1 MHARAVLDPGAMA
14 HPDHD
19 TTGCTAVA
27 AGGRAAVAAG
37 HPATAEAARDVLADG
52 GNAFDAALAAV
63 AAATV
68 AEPLLCSLGG
78 GGFLLA
84 HPADGPPVLY
94 DFFAQTPG
102 QARPGA
108 DFRAVEVDFGPATQE
123 FHIGL
128 GAAAVPGAIR
138 GIAAVHAD
146 LASRPLDVLV
156 APAAALAQDGVA
168 LRDFDAYAG
177 RILAPILAT
186 TPEIAG
192 VFQTPDGTPRAP
204 GDRLVQPA
212 LAQTLA
218 RLGAEGARPFHE
230 GDLARAL
237 ARQSEAGGGH
247 LSADDLARYTVQRR
261 RPLARA
267 YRDARLLTNPAPSSG
282 GMLVAFALDLLEAA
296 GPPDPAGSPA
306 QTAALARA
314 MRLTS
319 EARAE
324 AERHAGAE
332 TPERALFDPDL
343 LARYRSAM
351 AGRPRFE
358 RGTTH
363 ISVADGWGN
372 LAAVTLSNGE
382 GCGHAWAGTGIH
394 LNNMLGEED
403 LHPDGFDAWPTD
415 TRIASMMAP
424 SVLELGDG
432 RQVAFG
438 SGGSNRIRTA
448 LLQVASQLVDHGLS
462 AGDAVEAA
470 RLHVER
476 GLISIEPGF
485 TEDAVAAAAR
495 EGDRLNRWPER
506 NMFFGG
512 VHAVERLA
520 DGTVRGAGDPRR
532 GGVSRRL

>member
-1 MHARAVLDPGAMA
+1 MTHAEHG
-14 HPDHD
+14 
-19 TTGCTAVA
+19 TT
-27 AGGRAAVAAG
+27 GRAAVAAG
-37 HPATAEAARDVLADG
+37 HPATAQAAHDVLADG

-63 AAATV
+63 AAASV

-84 HPADGPPVLY
+84 HPAEGPPTLY

-102 QARPGA
+102 QARRDGTA

-128 GAAAVPGAIR
+128 GSAAVPGAIR
-138 GIAAVHAD
+138 GIAAVHTD
-146 LASRPLDVLV
+146 LASRPLGALV
-156 APAAALAQDGVA
+156 APAAALAREGVV
-168 LRDFDAYAG
+168 LRAFDAYAG
-177 RILAPILAT
+177 RILAPILAS
-186 TPEIAG
+186 TPEIAE

-212 LAQTLA
+212 LAQTLE
-218 RLGAEGARPFHE
+218 RLGAEGDRPFHD
-230 GDLARAL
+230 GDA
-237 ARQSEAGGGH
+237 ARQLAELSQARGGH
-247 LSADDLARYTVQRR
+247 LSADDLARYTVERR

-296 GPPDPAGSPA
+296 GEPAPAGSA
-306 QTAALARA
+306 RQTAALARA

-319 EARAE
+319 EARGA
-324 AERHAGAE
+324 AERLSGAE

-343 LARYRSAM
+343 LARYHGAM
-351 AGRPRFE
+351 AGRPHCA

-363 ISVADGWGN
+363 VSVVDGFGN

-382 GCGHAWAGTGIH
+382 GCGHAWPGTGIH

-403 LHPDGFDAWPTD
+403 LHPDGFDAWPPD

-424 SVLELGDG
+424 SVLELGCG

-438 SGGSNRIRTA
+438 SGGSNRIRSA
-448 LLQVASQLVDHGLS
+448 LLQVASNLADHGLS
-462 AGDAVEAA
+462 AEEAVQAA

-476 GLISIEPGF
+476 GLVSIEPGF
-485 TEDAVAAAAR
+485 PEAAVAAAAA
-495 EGDRLNRWPER
+495 EGDRLHRWPDR

-512 VHAVERLA
+512 VHAVERHP
-520 DGTVRGAGDPRR
+520 DGRVTGAGDPRR
-532 GGVSRRL
+532 GGVAAVLA

>member
-1 MHARAVLDPGAMA
+1 MTHAADN
-14 HPDHD
+14 
-19 TTGCTAVA
+19 TTGHATT
-27 AGGRAAVAAG
+27 GQAAVAAG

-84 HPADGPPVLY
+84 HPAEGAPTLY

-102 QARPGA
+102 QARADA

-123 FHIGL
+123 FHVGL
-128 GAAAVPGAIR
+128 GATAVPGTIR

-146 LASRPLDVLV
+146 LASRPLDLLV
-156 APAAALAQDGVA
+156 DPAARLARAGVP
-168 LRDFDAYAG
+168 LREFDAYAG
-177 RILAPILAT
+177 RILAPILST

-212 LAQTLA
+212 LAETLA
-218 RLGAEGARPFHE
+218 RLGAEGEQPFHE
-230 GDLARAL
+230 GELAQAL
-237 ARQSEAGGGH
+237 ARQSADGGGH

-261 RPLARA
+261 RPLARG

-296 GPPDPAGSPA
+296 GPPAPAGSSA
-306 QTAALARA
+306 QTGALARA

-324 AERHAGAE
+324 AERHGSAE
-332 TPERALFDPDL
+332 TPERALFDADL

-363 ISVADGWGN
+363 ISVADGEGN

-403 LHPDGFDAWPTD
+403 LHPDGFDAWATD

-424 SVLELGDG
+424 SVLQLGGG

-448 LLQVASQLVDHGLS
+448 MLQVASQLVDHGAS
-462 AGDAVEAA
+462 AAEAVETA

-476 GLISIEPGF
+476 GLVSIEPGF
-485 TEDAVAAAAR
+485 AEDAIAAAAQ
-495 EGDRLNRWPER
+495 EGERLNRWPER

-512 VHAVERLA
+512 VHAVERLP
-520 DGTVRGAGDPRR
+520 DGTVRAAGDPRR
-532 GGVSRRL
+532 GGVARQL

>member
-1 MHARAVLDPGAMA
+1 MTHAG
-14 HPDHD
+14 HG
-19 TTGCTAVA
+19 TTGKGTT
-27 AGGRAAVAAG
+27 GS
-37 HPATAEAARDVLADG
+37 
-52 GNAFDAALAAV
+52 AAV
-63 AAATV
+63 AAASV

-84 HPADGPPVLY
+84 HPADRVPVLY

-102 QARPGA
+102 RARDGA

-123 FHIGL
+123 FHVGL

-146 LASRPLDVLV
+146 LASRPLSALV
-156 APAAALAQDGVA
+156 APAAELARAGVP

-192 VFQTPDGTPRAP
+192 VFQDPAGTPRAP
-204 GDRLVQPA
+204 GERPVQPQLAETLDRLGV
-212 LAQTLA
+212 
-218 RLGAEGARPFHE
+218 EGDRPFHE
-230 GDLARAL
+230 GDLAQALGELSRA
-237 ARQSEAGGGH
+237 AGGH
-247 LSADDLARYTVQRR
+247 LSADDLARYRVERR
-261 RPLARA
+261 QPLARG

-282 GMLVAFALDLLEAA
+282 GMLVAFALDLLQAA
-296 GPPDPAGSPA
+296 GPAGSAGSAA
-306 QTAALARA
+306 QTGALARA

-319 EARAE
+319 DARGE
-324 AERHAGAE
+324 AERLSARE
-332 TPERALFDPDL
+332 TPERALFDPGL
-343 LARYRSAM
+343 LARYRAAM
-351 AGRPRFE
+351 AGRPRCG

-363 ISVADGWGN
+363 ISVADAAGN

-382 GCGHAWAGTGIH
+382 GCGHAWPGTGIH

-424 SVLELGDG
+424 SVLELGCG

-448 LLQVASQLVDHGLS
+448 LVQVASLLVDYGLS
-462 AGDAVEAA
+462 AAEAVAAA
-470 RLHVER
+470 RLHVDR
-476 GLISIEPGF
+476 GLVSIEPGF
-485 TEDAVAAAAR
+485 TEPAIAAAAA
-495 EGDRLNRWPER
+495 EGQALKRWPER

-512 VHAVERLA
+512 VHAVERLP
-520 DGTVRGAGDPRR
+520 DGRVTGAGDPRR
-532 GGVSRRL
+532 GGTAAVLA

>member
-1 MHARAVLDPGAMA
+1 MSYA
-14 HPDHD
+14 DHG
-19 TTGCTAVA
+19 TT
-27 AGGRAAVAAG
+27 GRAAVAAG
-37 HPATAEAARDVLADG
+37 HPATAGAARDVLADG

-84 HPADGPPVLY
+84 HPAEGPPTLY

-102 QARPGA
+102 RARAGA

-123 FHIGL
+123 FHVGL

-146 LASRPLDVLV
+146 LASRPLPALLH
-156 APAAALAQDGVA
+156 PAAALAREGVR

-177 RILAPILAT
+177 RILAPILSI
-186 TPEIAG
+186 TPEIAR
-192 VFQTPDGTPRAP
+192 VFQEADGTPRSP
-204 GDRLVQPA
+204 DDRLVQPA
-212 LAQTLA
+212 SAQTLE
-218 RLGAEGARPFHE
+218 RLGEEGDRPFHE
-230 GDLARAL
+230 GAL
-237 ARQSEAGGGH
+237 AHALAELSTDQGGH
-247 LSADDLARYTVQRR
+247 LSADDLARYTVARR
-261 RPLARA
+261 RPLARD

-282 GMLVAFALDLLEAA
+282 GMLVAFALDLLQAA
-296 GPPDPAGSPA
+296 GPPAPAGSPA
-306 QTAALARA
+306 QTGALARA

-319 EARAE
+319 QARAE
-324 AERHAGAE
+324 AERAVDGE
-332 TPERALFDPDL
+332 TPECALFDPEL
-343 LARYRSAM
+343 LARYRAAM
-351 AGRPRFE
+351 ADRPRFD

-363 ISVADGWGN
+363 ISVADAAGN

-382 GCGHAWAGTGIH
+382 GCGHAWPGTGIH

-432 RQVAFG
+432 RRVAFG

-448 LLQVASQLVDHGLS
+448 LLQVASHLVDH
-462 AGDAVEAA
+462 AMPVAAAVRAA

-476 GLISIEPGF
+476 GLVSLEPGF
-485 TEDAVAAAAR
+485 DDAALAAAVA
-495 EGDRLNRWPER
+495 EGERHRLWPEA

-512 VHAVERLA
+512 VHAVQIA
-520 DGTVRGAGDPRR
+520 PDGSASGAGDPRR
-532 GGVSRRL
+532 GGVAVAV

>member
-1 MHARAVLDPGAMA
+1 MRPRAVLDPGAMTHA
-14 HPDHD
+14 AD
-19 TTGCTAVA
+19 TTGSA
-27 AGGRAAVAAG
+27 AAAAG

-63 AAATV
+63 AAASV

-102 QARPGA
+102 QARPAA

-156 APAAALAQDGVA
+156 TPAADLARDGVA

-192 VFQTPDGTPRAP
+192 VFQHPDGTPRAP

-212 LAQTLA
+212 LAATLA
-218 RLGAEGARPFHE
+218 QLGAEGDRPFHE
-230 GDLARAL
+230 GEQARAL
-237 ARQSEAGGGH
+237 GELSQTRGGH
-247 LSADDLARYTVQRR
+247 LSADDLARYTVARR
-261 RPLARA
+261 RPLTRS

-282 GMLVAFALDLLEAA
+282 GMLVAFALDLLQAG
-296 GPPDPAGSPA
+296 GPPAPAGSA
-306 QTAALARA
+306 QQTAALARA

-319 EARAE
+319 AARGE

-332 TPERALFDPDL
+332 TPERALFDPEL
-343 LARYRSAM
+343 LGRYRAAM
-351 AGRPRFE
+351 ADRPQCA

-363 ISVADGWGN
+363 ISVADRFGN

-382 GCGHAWAGTGIH
+382 GCGHAWPGTGIH

-448 LLQVASQLVDHGLS
+448 LLQVASHLVDHGLP
-462 AGDAVEAA
+462 AADAVDAA

-476 GLISIEPGF
+476 GLVSIEPGF
-485 TEDAVAAAAR
+485 PEDAVAAAAA
-495 EGDRLNRWPER
+495 EGARLNRWPER

-520 DGTVRGAGDPRR
+520 DGRVTGAGDPRR
-532 GGVSRRL
+532 GGVSRVLD